1 MMARSPWQQQ
11 TAVVEEALPGG
22 HQWTVAFSREGIA
35 QVDSE
40 PVGALLS
47 APLPMESEAAIAEEY
62 L

>member
-1 MMARSPWQQQ
+1 
-11 TAVVEEALPGG
+11 VVEEALPGE
-22 HQWTVAFSREGIA
+22 HPWTVAFSQEGIA